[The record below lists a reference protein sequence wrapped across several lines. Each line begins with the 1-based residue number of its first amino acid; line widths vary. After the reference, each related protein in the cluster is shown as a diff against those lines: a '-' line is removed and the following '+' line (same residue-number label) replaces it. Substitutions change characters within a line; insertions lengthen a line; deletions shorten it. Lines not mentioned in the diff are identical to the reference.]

1 MGLKVKDIY
10 LDLWNRTAKSS
21 VQDFCFLLDTLDYE
35 IISKE
40 IEKKLKKEAM
50 LYTELTKI

>member
-10 LDLWNRTAKSS
+10 LDLWNRTKKNT
-21 VQDFCFLLDTLDYE
+21 VKDFCFLLDTLDYE
-35 IISKE
+35 VISKE

-50 LYTELTKI
+50 LYT